1 MIESIAPRRVRVAA
15 DDCQTF
21 GVCWHVADLERW
33 ALVAAELGVNFWYFS
48 VFGERRTSNFHTM
61 ILA

>member
-1 MIESIAPRRVRVAA
+1 MVEPIAPGRVGIVA
-15 DDCQTF
+15 DDRQAF
-21 GVCWHVADLERW
+21 GVCWHVADRKRW

-48 VFGERRTSNFHTM
+48 VFVERRTSDFHTM